1 MYLPVCIIFL
11 MALMSSIGEAVN
23 ETKVDL
29 HNDKGTAVN
38 ETKEI
43 QTTVEL
49 QAAKVEIHDAGFLH
63 PNALKALHISCA
75 SNLMHPDQNAKLAK
89 EITGFPSEAAATTAS
104 AVQQQEMFQWEA
116 VATSASAVQQQ
127 EISPE
132 QQAEGA
138 ADLAEIKAGRHRL
151 ADYQAQL
158 HEDMNAAALITK
170 ADAAFTQI
178 QAARAAITP
187 PRQRLAKAAET
198 QAAWDAKLATHQVK
212 LDPTRPTLAETQ
224 AKRQAAKT
232 DKLAEVNAA
241 WGAKHA
247 QVAKEAKL
255 RAAKEADAAWRL
267 AEIVKEE
274 TQLAVKRAEIQA
286 TREAKQAEAKALQAT
301 HEAQAQRTQ
310 EEVQAAFDKAQAEAK
325 ALLPTLN
332 TLGSASPLP
341 RRSAVDAHKK
351 LAETKESRTAKLA
364 EYQAAFDKIFAE
376 LRDLLIQENDVTK
389 HQLKLQMEEIKVRQ
403 TTDMPAQ
410 PQAHTEKPSDSD

>member
-224 AKRQAAKT
+224 AKR
-232 DKLAEVNAA
+232 
-241 WGAKHA
+241 
-247 QVAKEAKL
+247 
-255 RAAKEADAAWRL
+255 RAAKVGCIGIAWCCT
-267 AEIVKEE
+267 VP
-274 TQLAVKRAEIQA
+274 
-286 TREAKQAEAKALQAT
+286 
-301 HEAQAQRTQ
+301 
-310 EEVQAAFDKAQAEAK
+310 
-325 ALLPTLN
+325 LLPT
-332 TLGSASPLP
+332 
-341 RRSAVDAHKK
+341 VWI
-351 LAETKESRTAKLA
+351 
-364 EYQAAFDKIFAE
+364 Y
-376 LRDLLIQENDVTK
+376 
-389 HQLKLQMEEIKVRQ
+389 
-403 TTDMPAQ
+403 
-410 PQAHTEKPSDSD
+410 

>member
-138 ADLAEIKAGRHRL
+138 ADLAVGDCSRLSRRRARFHIYCSSLLLLLPSLLLLLIFVAVPSVQHQEIKAGRHRL

-232 DKLAEVNAA
+232 DKLAEVNAV
-241 WGAKHA
+241 GCMDGV
-247 QVAKEAKL
+247 VAL
-255 RAAKEADAAWRL
+255 FYS
-267 AEIVKEE
+267 
-274 TQLAVKRAEIQA
+274 
-286 TREAKQAEAKALQAT
+286 
-301 HEAQAQRTQ
+301 H
-310 EEVQAAFDKAQAEAK
+310 
-325 ALLPTLN
+325 P
-332 TLGSASPLP
+332 
-341 RRSAVDAHKK
+341 
-351 LAETKESRTAKLA
+351 
-364 EYQAAFDKIFAE
+364 
-376 LRDLLIQENDVTK
+376 
-389 HQLKLQMEEIKVRQ
+389 
-403 TTDMPAQ
+403 
-410 PQAHTEKPSDSD
+410 